1 MKDNLVSTK
10 NEVKAQN
17 RLVGFVPNNELFTD
31 ENNNEVEDVIDGL
44 ERLEITQNT
53 GGKKLSTWMSK
64 LNKKEEI
71 PSVL

>member
-1 MKDNLVSTK
+1 
-10 NEVKAQN
+10 
-17 RLVGFVPNNELFTD
+17 VPNNELFTD

-71 PSVL
+71 PSVF